1 MLRSVLV
8 ASALAA
14 LLAGCV
20 TQSPPPSQPPKPAFE
35 GAQAPEAGQTRL
47 YVFRPRSE
55 DPELQHEAPTLFI
68 NDRPITSLAE
78 GTYADLQLPPGR
90 HSLALAPPSGGS
102 DLWRTNMTLLLR
114 GDSINYVSLSMTPGM
129 ERKPASS
136 GADETVL
143 LVLPVGDPE
152 DTAAHL
158 RVDRPQGAVAE
169 PVLRACCE
177 RAYPSAQ

>member
-1 MLRSVLV
+1 MLRSVFV

-20 TQSPPPSQPPKPAFE
+20 TQSPPQPPKAAFE

-55 DPELQHEAPTLFI
+55 DSELQHEAPTLVI
-68 NDRPITSLAE
+68 NDQPVASLAE
-78 GTYADLQLPPGR
+78 GSYADLQLPPGR
-90 HSLALAPPSGGS
+90 HTLALVPPPGGS

-114 GDSINYVSLSMTPGM
+114 GDSINYVSVAMTPGM
-129 ERKPASS
+129 ERKPAST

-143 LVLPVGDPE
+143 LVLPVGDPAG
-152 DTAAHL
+152 TAAHL

-169 PVLRACCE
+169 PELRQCCQ
-177 RAYPSAQ
+177 RVQPQAR